1 MEAGAM
7 DLPSIVTD
15 INGSREII
23 ENGVNGIIIPSK
35 DTNSLYNAMCTMI
48 ENVDMRHN
56 MASVS
61 REMIGKR
68 FEKGFVRKCLYD
80 YYDEILKDC

>member
-1 MEAGAM
+1 MEAEAM
-7 DLPSIVTD
+7 APPSIVTD
-15 INGSREII
+15 IKGSREII
-23 ENGVNGIIIPSK
+23 VNDVNGIIIPPK
-35 DTNSLYNAMCTMI
+35 NVDALYEAMLKMVD
-48 ENVDMRHN
+48 NVDMRHD

>member
-1 MEAGAM
+1 MTKNDYLRKAQKAY
-7 DLPSIVTD
+7 DD
-15 INGSREII
+15 
-23 ENGVNGIIIPSK
+23 GIISAEAY
-35 DTNSLYNAMCTMI
+35 DTMI
-48 ENVDMRHN
+48 ENVELRHN